1 MIRSFKEKYLQN
13 TDFVSLK
20 SLKSLLSLLSI
31 CIVTCLQCQNLPFVK
46 LDQSKLVFPKDS
58 SRFMDFYKKMDEL
71 KQGKRDRVN
80 IVHFGG
86 SHIQAGF
93 WPEVLMNGF
102 QAEGNY
108 EGGGLFIF
116 PFRIVKSNTPSF
128 YRSFG
133 YGKFKRCRCA
143 VSREM
148 CDNLGVSGMAAV
160 TNDSLTTFG
169 FKILETIRPKNFN
182 SVKVYHNF
190 NPSFEL
196 GLNHESTLKYTRKD
210 EEKKGYT
217 EFTFETFIDSLNFY
231 TVRKDTLHKDFVLR
245 GFSVENSKP
254 GFYYAAMGVNGAASG
269 SFLRCTELVNELKS
283 IPPDLVIF
291 TLGVNDTHDV
301 NFTKYGFIA
310 KHDSLIAQIK
320 KVSPNCAIL
329 FVTTTDNYMT
339 RKASNK
345 RPMKAAEAAY
355 ELMEKHKG
363 AVYDLYAV
371 MGGYKSIYKWYKAG
385 LAAKDKVHFNGRG
398 YKLFAGWMWEAIDR
412 SYKYNSKIK

>member
-1 MIRSFKEKYLQN
+1 MKYKN
-13 TDFVSLK
+13 KNALK
-20 SLKSLLSLLSI
+20 INGWILACLLSFACCVLLKAQT
-31 CIVTCLQCQNLPFVK
+31 VLPVFVK
-46 LDQSKLVFPKDS
+46 PEHSKLVLSKDS
-58 SRFMDFYKKMDEL
+58 SRFMDFYKKMDDL
-71 KQGKRDRVN
+71 KKGKRDRVN

-102 QAEGNY
+102 YSTGNY

-116 PFRIVKSNTPSF
+116 PFKIVKTNNPSF

-143 VSREM
+143 ISREM
-148 CDNLGVSGMAAV
+148 CDNLGMAGMAAI
-160 TNDSLTTFG
+160 TNDSLSMFG
-169 FKILETIRPKNFN
+169 FKILETSHPKNFN

-196 GLNHESTLKYTRKD
+196 SLNHESTLKYVRKD
-210 EEKKGYT
+210 HEKKGYT
-217 EFTFETFIDSLNFY
+217 EFTFETYIDSLNF
-231 TVRKDTLHKDFVLR
+231 VLIKKDTLHKDFILR
-245 GFSVENSKP
+245 GFSAENSKP
-254 GFYYAAMGVNGAASG
+254 GFYYASMGVNGAASG
-269 SFLRCTELVNELKS
+269 SFLRCPELVNELKS

-301 NFTKYGFIA
+301 NFTKSAFIA

-320 KVSPNCAIL
+320 RVSPNCAFL

-345 RPMKAAEAAY
+345 RPIKAAEAAY

-385 LAAKDKVHFNGRG
+385 LAAKDKVHFNARG
-398 YKLFAGWMWEAIDR
+398 YRLFAKLMYDAIDR
-412 SYKYNSKIK
+412 SYKNNSKVKE

>member
-1 MIRSFKEKYLQN
+1 MVKRRSNEFKITGWILAC
-13 TDFVSLK
+13 
-20 SLKSLLSLLSI
+20 LLSCLLHVG
-31 CIVTCLQCQNLPFVK
+31 CKAQPTLPVFVDVNK
-46 LDQSKLVFPKDS
+46 SKLVFSKDS
-58 SRFMDFYKKMDEL
+58 SRFMDFYKKMDDL
-71 KQGKRDRVN
+71 KKGKRDRVT
-80 IVHFGG
+80 IAHFGG

-93 WPEVLMNGF
+93 WPEVLINGF
-102 QAEGNY
+102 NSTGNY

-116 PFRIVKSNTPSF
+116 PFKIVKTNNPSF
-128 YRSFG
+128 FRSFG

-148 CDNLGVSGMAAV
+148 CSNMGMAGMAGI
-160 TNDSLTTFG
+160 TNDSLSMFG
-169 FKILETIRPKNFN
+169 FKLLETSKPRNFN

-196 GLNHESTLKYTRKD
+196 GLNHESNLKFTRKD
-210 EEKKGYT
+210 HEKKGYT
-217 EFTFETFIDSLNFY
+217 EFTFETFIDSLNF
-231 TVRKDTLHKDFVLR
+231 VLIRKDTINKDFMLR
-245 GFSVENSKP
+245 GFSAENTKP
-254 GFYYAAMGVNGAASG
+254 GFYYASMGVNGAASG
-269 SFLRCTELVNELKS
+269 SFLRCTEFVNELKS

-301 NFTKYGFIA
+301 NFTKAAFIS

-320 KVSPNCAIL
+320 KASPNCTFL

-345 RPMKAAEAAY
+345 RPIKAAEAAY

-385 LAAKDKVHFNGRG
+385 LAAKDKVHFNARG
-398 YKLFAGWMWEAIDR
+398 YRLFANLMYDAIDR
-412 SYKYNSKIK
+412 SYKYNSKIDK